1 MRSFYLLIIV
11 AIFGAVVVL
20 AAAIILTSPALV
32 PEAGT
37 ETPGGSVKYALDSPL
52 PLPQYYTGIDFSTL
66 KSDSNLTV
74 LPMRS
79 VRQQVTNYSCGAV
92 AAMTVLSYYGMPV
105 NNTDA
110 EEIRVA
116 HEIYPGVSETT
127 GLNPEQVAA
136 WLSWQGMNSTWGTGG
151 SRAMLVGN
159 LKNGVPTM
167 VEWMDWGG
175 HWVVVTGYDTRGT
188 ENVRDDVIHAVL
200 IQGGGADAL
209 KFPAGQGRLEYI
221 GSIQGTAGAAGAYDG
236 VDFINEKD
244 HVPVF
249 LQFVHDGLHALF
261 KLAAVFGSGYEGSQV
276 QGNHPLIK
284 QHPGNLP
291 LHNAQGQA
299 FHDGGLT
306 HTGFTNE
313 DGVVFLPAG

>member
-20 AAAIILTSPALV
+20 AAAIVLSSPAFI
-32 PEAGT
+32 
-37 ETPGGSVKYALDSPL
+37 PGATASAPSGSVKYALDAPL
-52 PLPQYYTGIDFSTL
+52 PPPQYYTGIDFSTL

-136 WLSWQGMNSTWGTGG
+136 WLSWQGMNATWGTGG

-188 ENVRDDVIHAVL
+188 ENVRDDVI
-200 IQGGGADAL
+200 IFADSVDSHDD
-209 KFPAGQGRLEYI
+209 RV
-221 GSIQGTAGAAGAYDG
+221 DG
-236 VDFINEKD
+236 VTYFNYGEFDAMWFDARYFPENMKD
-244 HVPVF
+244 R
-249 LQFVHDGLHALF
+249 AW
-261 KLAAVFGSGYEGSQV
+261 
-276 QGNHPLIK
+276 
-284 QHPGNLP
+284 
-291 LHNAQGQA
+291 
-299 FHDGGLT
+299 
-306 HTGFTNE
+306 
-313 DGVVFLPAG
+313 VVALPANANRPA